1 MPSLFDEKSKYK
13 ADAQLLTTQVNTALT
28 PFFEE
33 YVEKGYSPIEIS
45 HIIKSTVTDIELET
59 ILGF

>member
-1 MPSLFDEKSKYK
+1 MPSLFNEKSRYTDGGK
-13 ADAQLLTTQVNTALT
+13 LLTKQVNDVLM
-28 PFFEE
+28 PLFEE
-33 YVEKGYSPIEIS
+33 YIEKGHNPIEIS

>member
-1 MPSLFDEKSKYK
+1 MESLFDNRSRYTK
-13 ADAQLLTTQVNTALT
+13 DAEALMVRANTTLM
-28 PFFEE
+28 PLFEE
-33 YVEKGYSPIEIS
+33 YVEKGFSPTDIS